1 MKTILTANIKNY
13 DTKYLLSI
21 QKEIEEELD
30 NREKG
35 KIEVYEKQLN
45 DFLKQMDD
53 EGYAVTV
60 SCGPS
65 PNNQWKM
72 AKISKIK
79 EKQI

>member
-1 MKTILTANIKNY
+1 MKTILTANIKKY

-21 QKEIEEELD
+21 QKEVEEELK
-30 NREKG
+30 NREKE
-35 KIEVYEKQLN
+35 KIAVYEKQLN

-72 AKISKIK
+72 AKISKARK
-79 EKQI
+79 E